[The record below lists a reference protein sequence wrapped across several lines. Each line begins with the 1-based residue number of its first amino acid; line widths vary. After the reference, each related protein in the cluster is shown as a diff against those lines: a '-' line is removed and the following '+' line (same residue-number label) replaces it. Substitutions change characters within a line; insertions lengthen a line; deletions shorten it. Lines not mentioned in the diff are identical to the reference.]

1 MTQPSGPPSSGP
13 PSSGHRPS
21 RAIRD
26 LGRAAGGALI
36 FSLPMMMTMELWALG
51 FHLDRLR
58 LLVLVLATL
67 PLLVLLSRHI
77 GFEHTQG
84 WRSDIMD
91 SLIALGVASVIAPAL
106 LLLMGVI
113 DADTS
118 LDAALGKLSVQMVP
132 ASIGALLAK
141 SQFGADPSDGDEM
154 RESYRGELF
163 LMVVGALF
171 LGLNVAPT
179 EEVLLISFQMSYL
192 HALFLV
198 LLSLLLMHGFV
209 FSVGF
214 AGGSEVSA
222 DEPWW
227 SGFIRMTLPGF
238 VLALAVSFCLLWLFA
253 QTDGLSFDSVVM
265 AAVVLAFPCSIGAA
279 AARLIL

>member
-1 MTQPSGPPSSGP
+1 
-13 PSSGHRPS
+13 
-21 RAIRD
+21 
-26 LGRAAGGALI
+26 
-36 FSLPMMMTMELWALG
+36 MMMTMELWALG

-171 LGLNVAPT
+171 LGLNVALT